1 MKLQVI
7 ENAFLDIE
15 VRPKILILGVISQL
29 LELFGKMFSKK
40 GLHDAL
46 VNEKMIFSPKPG
58 ERCGQGMEGGQLGR
72 KGRGGIKKV
81 GSSFYIYLYAERVYL
96 IYI

>member
-29 LELFGKMFSKK
+29 SELFGKMFSKK

-58 ERCGQGMEGGQLGR
+58 ERCGQGMEGVNWAGKGGGGLKMLGVHS
-72 KGRGGIKKV
+72 I
-81 GSSFYIYLYAERVYL
+81 
-96 IYI
+96 